1 MIEKRSDEPLALGGE
16 MTISEISI
24 ERMRTLRFSFLFP
37 EK

>member
-1 MIEKRSDEPLALGGE
+1 MIQKRSDEPLALGGE
-16 MTISEISI
+16 MTRSAISI

>member
-16 MTISEISI
+16 MTISI